1 MSNSKSLK
9 TDSTDLSSE
18 QELVWKRLNTV
29 LMPVTTRPD
38 LFRWQQGFARGLR
51 GAGKNEVVVMMAK
64 SGTGKSMYYDIEAQ
78 NE

>member
-1 MSNSKSLK
+1 
-9 TDSTDLSSE
+9 
-18 QELVWKRLNTV
+18 
-29 LMPVTTRPD
+29 MPVTTRPD

-78 NE
+78 NEKRTRTSMGQVKAWHF